1 MNIFDFASR
10 ATPLHS
16 VPASNAVKSNMAAN
30 AEFQDLAA
38 SRGSKRRHF
47 ENTNLLAGNNH
58 VINIFTSEDMRNI
71 HCVLYNKW

>member
-16 VPASNAVKSNMAAN
+16 VPTSNAVKSNMAAN

-38 SRGSKRRHF
+38 SYDQFFRHI
-47 ENTNLLAGNNH
+47 ERYALSL
-58 VINIFTSEDMRNI
+58 
-71 HCVLYNKW
+71 

>member
-38 SRGSKRRHF
+38 SADSVYI
-47 ENTNLLAGNNH
+47 L
-58 VINIFTSEDMRNI
+58 IFIFM
-71 HCVLYNKW
+71 L